1 MRLIWP
7 FRHFGLKLFSF
18 GLAVSLWM
26 VVAGEETVERG
37 LRVPLELQQF
47 PSGLEL
53 QTEPPSTVDVRVRGA
68 SSALGRLSPADVVAV
83 LDLRAAR
90 PGRRLFHV
98 TPEQVRAPFGI
109 DVVQV
114 TPATVA
120 LVFENSASRVVPIE
134 PAVEGKPAPGY
145 VVGKA
150 RIDPDKVEILGPESA
165 VQRTTE
171 ALTEP
176 VSVEGARDRVRET
189 VTVGVLDP
197 ALRVRSPRVATVTVP
212 ILAAPQERTVHGLP
226 LRLHGLGPNVAADAV
241 PSVVTVVLRGSRE
254 SLNHVEP
261 DDVRAYVDVAGLG
274 AGQYTLTVR
283 ADASRDVGVTRIEP
297 PSVQVRIA
305 SAKK

>member
-1 MRLIWP
+1 MRAIWP
-7 FRHFGLKLFSF
+7 FRHLGLKLLSF

-68 SSALGRLSPADVVAV
+68 SSALGRLSPTDVVAV
-83 LDLRAAR
+83 IDLRGAR
-90 PGRRLFHV
+90 SGRRLFHL
-98 TPEQVRAPFGI
+98 TPDQVRRPFGV

-120 LVFENSASRVVPIE
+120 LVFENSASRLIPIE

-150 RIDPDKVEILGPESA
+150 RVEPDRVEIVGPETA

-176 VSVEGARDRVRET
+176 VSVDGARDRVRET

-212 ILAAPQERTVHGLP
+212 VLAAPQERTMHGLP
-226 LRLHGLGPNVAADAV
+226 LRLHNVAPNVAAEAV
-241 PSVVTVVLRGSRE
+241 PSLVTVVLRGNRE
-254 SLNHVEP
+254 ALNRIEP

-274 AGQYTLTVR
+274 AGQYSLTVR
-283 ADASRDVGVTRIEP
+283 ADASRDVGVTRIDP
-297 PSVQVRIA
+297 PAVQVRIA

>member
-1 MRLIWP
+1 MWP
-7 FRHFGLKLFSF
+7 FRHLGLKLLSF
-18 GLAVSLWM
+18 GLALSLWM

-53 QTEPPSTVDVRVRGA
+53 QSEPPSTVDVRVRGA
-68 SSALGRLSPADVVAV
+68 SSALGRLSAADVVAV
-83 LDLRAAR
+83 LDLRGAR
-90 PGRRLFHV
+90 AGRRLFHL
-98 TPEQVRAPFGI
+98 TPDQVRAPFGV

-120 LVFENSASRVVPIE
+120 FVFENSASRVVPIE

-150 RIDPDKVEILGPESA
+150 RVEPDRVEIIGPESA

-176 VSVEGARDRVRET
+176 VSVEGARDRVLEA

-197 ALRVRSPRVATVTVP
+197 SLRVRSPRLVTVTVP
-212 ILAAPQERTVHGLP
+212 VLAAPQERTIHALP
-226 LRLHGLGPNVAADAV
+226 LRLHNVGPSIAADAV

-254 SLNHVEP
+254 ALNRIEP
-261 DDVRAYVDVAGLG
+261 DDVRAYVDLGGLG
-274 AGQYTLTVR
+274 TGQYELTVR
-283 ADASRDVGVTRIEP
+283 ADASRDVGVMRIEP